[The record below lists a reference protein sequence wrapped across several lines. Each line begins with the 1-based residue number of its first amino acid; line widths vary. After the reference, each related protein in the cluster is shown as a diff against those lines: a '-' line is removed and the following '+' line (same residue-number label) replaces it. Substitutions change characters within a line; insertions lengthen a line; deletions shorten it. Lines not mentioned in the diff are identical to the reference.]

1 MNEAATQYVARGR
14 KFLAQASEELARDDL
29 EQASEKGWG
38 AAAQSL
44 KAVAAERGWQHGQH
58 RQLYTITRQLAEEEG
73 SDELRGLFRYAT
85 DLHTNFYEGQM
96 EPVEVE
102 FSLGKGERTRRA
114 GRSGHRQRPLATLL
128 HYPLNR
134 RAQLLC
140 RHRPLERIP
149 NHAPGVD
156 HKHPRLR
163 GQSPRHER
171 LRLHQLPR

>member
-1 MNEAATQYVARGR
+1 MNDTAQQYLQRGR
-14 KFLAQASEELARDDL
+14 RYLSQATEEFARNDL

-58 RQLYTITRQLAEEEG
+58 RQLYTVTRQLAEEEG

-102 FSLGKGERTRRA
+102 FSLGKVSELVERVEAAITN
-114 GRSGHRQRPLATLL
+114 GR
-128 HYPLNR
+128 
-134 RAQLLC
+134 
-140 RHRPLERIP
+140 
-149 NHAPGVD
+149 
-156 HKHPRLR
+156 
-163 GQSPRHER
+163 
-171 LRLHQLPR
+171 